1 MSWSILLAGVSEAFS
16 INVDQ
21 KSTQKITYSLFSC
34 SYKHSDVDC
43 ETTICMGNAIVVV
56 IEFGVLWQSARN
68 SSADSKARTDLQP
81 VLPVLVLKIIVTL
94 VVDASPVNRSSTVRR
109 EEIWKAYTYIL
120 DVNSS
125 HDYDP
130 IYSVQHT

>member
-1 MSWSILLAGVSEAFS
+1 MSWSILLAGESKAL
-16 INVDQ
+16 
-21 KSTQKITYSLFSC
+21 QKITYSLFSC

-81 VLPVLVLKIIVTL
+81 VLPVVLKIIVTL

-125 HDYDP
+125 DEYDP